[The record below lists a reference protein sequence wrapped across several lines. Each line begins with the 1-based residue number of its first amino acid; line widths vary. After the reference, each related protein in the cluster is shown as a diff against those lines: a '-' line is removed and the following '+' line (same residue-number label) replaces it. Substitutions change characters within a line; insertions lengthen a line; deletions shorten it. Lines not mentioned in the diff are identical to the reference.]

1 MVVGI
6 GVGVVVAA
14 AAAAEVV
21 VVVVVVVVAAAVAGG
36 DVDTPTPMLLA
47 FKRFS
52 RSMTFCMTV
61 SSCRSC
67 LVSTLR
73 MRSSTEACCLAR
85 LSSVAVMLSMCSSR
99 AFTASVT
106 ISLVFSMAELTRFTS
121 LDTWQPEGHRP
132 VPAVVAVAD
141 AVACPPPEEALCPG
155 ILLPVAPPPLPVAPP
170 PPVLLPVRFSRCCTL
185 LIWEAR
191 PETRVL
197 RSETLC

>member
-1 MVVGI
+1 M
-6 GVGVVVAA
+6 
-14 AAAAEVV
+14 
-21 VVVVVVVVAAAVAGG
+21 VVVVVVAAAVAGG
-36 DVDTPTPMLLA
+36 DVETPTPMLLA

-67 LVSTLR
+67 LVRTLR

-99 AFTASVT
+99 VFTASVT

-132 VPAVVAVAD
+132 VPAVVVAVAVAD
-141 AVACPPPEEALCPG
+141 AAAYPPPEEALCPR

-170 PPVLLPVRFSRCCTL
+170 PPLLLPVPVPVRFNRCCTL
-185 LIWEAR
+185 LSWEAR
-191 PETRVL
+191 LETRVL